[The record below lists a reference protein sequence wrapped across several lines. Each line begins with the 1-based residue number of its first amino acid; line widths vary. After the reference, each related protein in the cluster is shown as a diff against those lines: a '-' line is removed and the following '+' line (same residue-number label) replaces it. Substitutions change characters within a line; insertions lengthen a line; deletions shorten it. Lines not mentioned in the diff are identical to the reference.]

1 VLHIYFGIDE
11 FRIGEAL
18 AELRTRLD
26 EDGFLATNTSTPAAR
41 GLTPGLLLQH
51 ISTLPFLAAARLVVV
66 EGLLASASGR
76 SAVTEWTPVLEALP
90 ALPLTNHLVLI
101 EPIATR
107 DAGTAFGRSA
117 LVRAFREVPGAEVRE
132 FRALRAVGRDNEVVP
147 WLRARAAALGVAIEP
162 QALESL
168 AAHVGSD
175 LRTLAGE
182 LEKLARYAGA
192 RAVTAGDV
200 ELLTPEAQETSIFNL
215 VDAVV
220 EGRTGQALV
229 MLRRMLTVER
239 EEPLRVQAMLA
250 RQVRNLVR
258 ARELLE
264 EHAPQS
270 AIGESTGVTGDYP
283 LRKLLGQARATS
295 TTAVEAALRAI
306 EASDHA
312 VKTGVTGDELALE
325 LLVIRL
331 GEILGGAA
339 QRPASRRAAARG

>member
-1 VLHIYFGIDE
+1 VLHLYFGADE

-26 EDGFLATNTSTPAAR
+26 VDGFLATNTSTLAPR
-41 GLTPGLLLQH
+41 GLTPSVLIQH

-66 EGLLASASGR
+66 EGLLASGGGR
-76 SAVTEWTPVLEALP
+76 NAVTEWTPVIEALS
-90 ALPLTNHLVLI
+90 ALPPTNHLVLV
-101 EPIATR
+101 EPLATR
-107 DAGTAFGRSA
+107 EAVTAFGRSA
-117 LVRAFREVPGAEVRE
+117 LVRAFREIPGAEVRE
-132 FRALRAVGRDNEVVP
+132 FRALRTTGRDNEVVP
-147 WLRARAAALGVAIEP
+147 WLRARAAGLGMAIEP
-162 QALESL
+162 QALEAL

-182 LEKLARYAGA
+182 LEKLMRYASG
-192 RAVTAGDV
+192 RAVTVADV

-229 MLRRMLTVER
+229 MLRRMLAHGS
-239 EEPLRVQAMLA
+239 EEPLRVQAMIA

-258 ARELLE
+258 TRALIE
-264 EHAPQS
+264 EGAPQG
-270 AIGESTGVTGDYP
+270 AIGEATGVTGDYP

-295 TTAVEAALRAI
+295 TPAVEAALRAI
-306 EASDHA
+306 ERSDHA
-312 VKTGVTGDELALE
+312 VKTGETGDELALE

-331 GEILGGAA
+331 GEILGGAPTR
-339 QRPASRRAAARG
+339 QTSRPARSGG

>member
-1 VLHIYFGIDE
+1 MLHLYFGADE

-18 AELRTRLD
+18 GELRTSLD
-26 EDGFLATNTSTPAAR
+26 EDGFLATNTSTPQAR

-66 EGLLASASGR
+66 EGLLASGGGR
-76 SAVTEWTPVLEALP
+76 NAVAEWTPVLEALP
-90 ALPLTNHLVLI
+90 ALPPTNHLALI
-101 EPIATR
+101 EPLASR
-107 DAGTAFGRSA
+107 DAVTAFGRSA
-117 LVRAFREVPGAEVRE
+117 LVRAFREVPGADVRE
-132 FRALRAVGRDNEVVP
+132 FRALRVVGRDNEVIP
-147 WLRARAAALGVAIEP
+147 WLRARAAGLGVAIEP
-162 QALESL
+162 QAVEAL

-192 RAVTAGDV
+192 RAVSAADV
-200 ELLTPEAQETSIFNL
+200 ALLTPEAQETSIFNL

-229 MLRRMLTVER
+229 MLRRMLAEGG

-258 ARELLE
+258 ASELLE
-264 EHAPQS
+264 EGAPQG
-270 AIGESTGVTGDYP
+270 AIGEATGVTGDYP

-295 TTAVEAALRAI
+295 TLAVEAALRAI

-331 GEILGGAA
+331 GEILDAPGP
-339 QRPASRRAAARG
+339 RSRRAPARS